1 MLFKSLVSAATVAL
15 VAAVPLQHQHHEHK
29 RDVKVVTQ
37 TTVVIAG
44 ANGDVTTAV
53 PKVSLSTASVSV
65 DPTTVIPQGQPS
77 GFTNPSSF
85 ETGTASAT
93 GSASSQPSGGAGSS
107 GAKGITYSPYSDDGG
122 CKSSSQIAS
131 EIQQLSGYNII
142 RLYGVDCDQVNAVMS
157 AKSDSQK
164 IFAGIYDVANIESG
178 VSTLSSAVKAN
189 GGWDHVHTVSVGN
202 ELVNGGQASV
212 SQIGE
217 YVSTAKSA
225 LKAAGYTG
233 PVVSVD
239 TFIAIINNPGLC
251 KYSDYM
257 AINAH
262 AFFDGHVTAE
272 QAGDW
277 VLLQIQRVADACG
290 SDKSVFVTETGW
302 PSKGDSNGVAVPSKS
317 NKKSAVDSI
326 VSSCGND
333 VTLYTAFNDLWKAD
347 GPYNAEKYW
356 GILSN

>member
-44 ANGDVTTAV
+44 ADGAVTTAV

-65 DPTTVIPQGQPS
+65 DPTTVVPQGQPS
-77 GFTNPSSF
+77 GFSNPSSF

-93 GSASSQPSGGAGSS
+93 ASSSPQPSGGAGSS
-107 GAKGITYSPYSDDGG
+107 GAKGITYTPYSDDGG

-131 EIQQLSGYNII
+131 EIKELSGYDII
-142 RLYGVDCDQVNAVMS
+142 RLYGVDCDQVSAVLS
-157 AKSDSQK
+157 AKTSSQK
-164 IFAGIYDVANIESG
+164 IFAGIFDVANIESG
-178 VSTLSSAVKAN
+178 ISTLASAVKAN
-189 GGWDHVHTVSVGN
+189 GGWDHVYTVSVGN

-225 LKAAGYTG
+225 LKSAGYTG

-251 KYSDYM
+251 EYSDYM

-272 QAGDW
+272 QAGEW

-317 NKKSAVDSI
+317 NQKSAVNSI
-326 VSSCGND
+326 IDTCGND
-333 VTLYTAFNDLWKAD
+333 VTLFTAFNDLWKAD
-347 GPYNAEKYW
+347 GAYNAEKYW